1 MAITYEPCGTDVTDL
16 IAEILKAHHQEVAR
30 YAPRISAIF
39 VTRESKKLGHTSA
52 LKLRGFPVAAK
63 TQITPLADRARGEA
77 DAKLTI
83 DSYAWKSLP
92 IPQRRA
98 LIDHELQHLEL
109 KATKKGGH
117 TDDLGRPRLG
127 IQTHDWELTGFQAVM
142 ERNGENALEAIAL
155 HRFAA
160 DYGTQLSFA
169 FPGEEAHAGRE
180 STVGVV
186 VRAIGITYPGA
197 AGFP

>member
-1 MAITYEPCGTDVTDL
+1 MPTTYEPCGTDVTDL
-16 IAEILKAHHQEVAR
+16 ITEVMRTQHAELAQ
-30 YAPRISAIF
+30 YSTRISAVF
-39 VTRESKKLGHTSA
+39 ATRDSKKHGHMVA
-52 LKLRGFPVAAK
+52 LKARGFPIAAK
-63 TQITPLADRARGEA
+63 IQITALADRARGEA

-83 DSYAWKSLP
+83 DSYAWNNLP
-92 IPQRRA
+92 PGQRRA
-98 LIDHELQHLEL
+98 LIDHELEHLEL
-109 KATKKGGH
+109 RPTTKGEN

-127 IQTHDWELTGFQAVM
+127 IQTHDWELTGFEAVVA
-142 ERNGENALEAIAL
+142 RNGENALEAIAM

-160 DYGTQLSFA
+160 DYGTQSSFA